1 MIRTLVSVAPC
12 CGCSAITAEQDVW
25 VSAVDR
31 LAEHDA
37 EGGDDFLQP
46 GVVSSTF
53 SADGRATRWAI
64 RESTFATAPGEVLHL
79 VYRCHTSLMPTTKIR
94 HTITETE
101 EVARALDEAAKRW
114 PEERAARSRL
124 LLRLVV
130 EGYRALREERDER
143 AARRRAAVQR
153 TSGSLTGVYS
163 DDYLDRL
170 RGEWPE

>member
-1 MIRTLVSVAPC
+1 V
-12 CGCSAITAEQDVW
+12 GN
-25 VSAVDR
+25 
-31 LAEHDA
+31 
-37 EGGDDFLQP
+37 
-46 GVVSSTF
+46 
-53 SADGRATRWAI
+53 TRVH
-64 RESTFATAPGEVLHL
+64 TCNVGGEVLHPA
-79 VYRCHTSLMPTTKIR
+79 YRCYTSLMPTTKIR

-130 EGYRALREERDER
+130 EGYRALREERDEQ

-153 TSGSLTGVYS
+153 TSGSLTDVYS